1 MNLKELAIK
10 STKKHN
16 QVMESRF
23 GFTIDY
29 DNLSY
34 AKAHRLNIGLS
45 EQLNKIRQSYGVHT
59 AERNAKYMEMLMVQE
74 GINTWL
80 EQYEQPLMEGELEI
94 AEVVLAAKD
103 MVDSIQSMIEDASKM
118 LNEQLSPLVDTVRN
132 QVGTAQADAY
142 NSAVSPALQ
151 SLLESL
157 NAARGA
163 LDSAARG
170 LAGEQVDQPMDMG
183 GMGDEEIPA
192 ELPEPEL
199 SDLDADEFSAA
210 DAAAGGSD
218 DQGRERR

>member
-34 AKAHRLNIGLS
+34 AKAQRLNIGLS

-59 AERNAKYMEMLMVQE
+59 AEKNAKYMEMLMVQE

-80 EQYEQPLMEGELEI
+80 DQYEQPLMEGELEI

-103 MVDSIQSMIEDASKM
+103 MVDSIQAMIEDASKM

-183 GMGDEEIPA
+183 GMGGEEIPA

-199 SDLDADEFSAA
+199 SDLDADEFAAA